1 MKVNQGCHFPH
12 NFFGKKQK
20 ASQSPGQEGG
30 GQPPGQEGGGQPPQ
44 DPNASG
50 KDALA
55 AQQQSDQEQEALTQA
70 SNMQKK
76 AHETCMQ
83 IINNIK

>member
-20 ASQSPGQEGG
+20 ASQS
-30 GQPPGQEGGGQPPQ
+30 PGQEGGGQPPQ